1 MDMSRFL
8 IGRIAGVSALILVAA
23 FAFALWRAQFDV
35 EHESLGA
42 AEAVA
47 AFEQLSALQDD
58 GAEHVDQHL
67 DALRAIAAGGR
78 MRHLQ
83 LRVDGTDGESLVA
96 PAPAPGATLVE
107 RAFVALLPPDA
118 RQADA
123 TTWTIRRADGRRF
136 TATFMLNPA
145 SEQEEALEDTLG
157 LLGMLFGY
165 AVLTLLAVTWAVRRA
180 LAPLQPI
187 HAAIAHYRRAEYAW
201 RVPPLPMREL
211 DAVGSS
217 LNHMAGALADAQE
230 VRRTLSLKLLTLQED
245 ERARI
250 ARELHD
256 EFGQVLTAM
265 RADAAWLLRQT
276 EGQAEVQAVT
286 RALAAHCERIQGDVR
301 DLLRE
306 LRPQDARFEGAAVPL
321 RTLLEGLLRGWRD
334 RPGQSTRLALRLD
347 AEAEGIA
354 DDLALALYRMTQEAL
369 TNAMRHAR
377 AGSIEVAITRVGDG
391 VLEWRVEDDGIG
403 VDDAARAIHRGNG
416 LAGISERVWAHHGEI
431 TIEARDADP
440 QRPGLRLH
448 ARFRNAF
455 DAHE

>member
-286 RALAAHCERIQGDVR
+286 RELAAHCERIQGDVR

>member
-286 RALAAHCERIQGDVR
+286 RELAAHCERIQGDVR

-377 AGSIEVAITRVGDG
+377 AGSIEVAITRGGDD

>member
-42 AEAVA
+42 AEAVG

-83 LRVDGTDGESLVA
+83 LRVDGAEGESLVVPAAA
-96 PAPAPGATLVE
+96 PPPTLVE
-107 RAFVALLPPDA
+107 RVFVALLPPDA

-187 HAAIAHYRRAEYAW
+187 HAAIARYRRAEYAW

-286 RALAAHCERIQGDVR
+286 RELAAHCERIQGDVR

-334 RPGQSTRLALRLD
+334 RPGQSTRLALHLD
-347 AEAEGIA
+347 AEAEDIA

-369 TNAMRHAR
+369 TNAMRHAH
-377 AGSIEVAITRVGDG
+377 AGTVEVLITRGADDT
-391 VLEWRVEDDGIG
+391 LEWRVEDDGIG
-403 VDDAARAIHRGNG
+403 VDDAGRAIHRGNG

-431 TIEARDADP
+431 AIDARDADAT
-440 QRPGLRLH
+440 RPGLRLH
-448 ARFRNAF
+448 ARFRGAF
-455 DAHE
+455 ERRN